1 MAVLSRL
8 YATNYRCL
16 VNFEFKPTT
25 KQLIIGRNGTGKT
38 AVLDVL
44 AMLRDFAVRGKPC
57 EGMAIRPALLSNK
70 KVSTSTAPLCFA
82 SKKVSLGYSISRN
95 LP

>member
-16 VNFEFKPTT
+16 VNFEFKPIA

-44 AMLRDFAVRGKPC
+44 AMLRDFAKSLATVISG
-57 EGMAIRPALLSNK
+57 ERPAHGGRMSRSND
-70 KVSTSTAPLCFA
+70 S
-82 SKKVSLGYSISRN
+82 SLI
-95 LP
+95 